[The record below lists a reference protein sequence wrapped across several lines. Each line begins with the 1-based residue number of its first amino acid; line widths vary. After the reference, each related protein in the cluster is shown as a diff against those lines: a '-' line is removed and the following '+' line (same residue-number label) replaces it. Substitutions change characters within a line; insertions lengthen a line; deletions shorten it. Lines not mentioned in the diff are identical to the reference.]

1 VIRLADEVDLL
12 EPLLAAASTP
22 AYLVGHSYGGAI
34 ALKAARC
41 TRSASPGC
49 VSER

>member
-1 VIRLADEVDLL
+1 VELL

-34 ALKAARC
+34 ALKAALMHPQRFAGLC
-41 TRSASPGC
+41 L
-49 VSER
+49 